1 MPPKVT
7 HASVLYTSLEGI
19 KDEEVKSLAP
29 TRCQISTKA
38 TWSYVVAV
46 SSLRSFGLVS
56 QRDFSISPPD
66 LRNGVPKGVLL
77 GAKSPFGAPYLT
89 PGNEFQKSL

>member
-1 MPPKVT
+1 M
-7 HASVLYTSLEGI
+7 SVSILKKSAEIARNHQEMNHIHDIYTSLEGI

-46 SSLRSFGLVS
+46 SSLRSFSLVS
-56 QRDFSISPPD
+56 QRDF
-66 LRNGVPKGVLL
+66 
-77 GAKSPFGAPYLT
+77 
-89 PGNEFQKSL
+89 

>member
-1 MPPKVT
+1 MQRIRYLFNFKIFLT
-7 HASVLYTSLEGI
+7 SNFFLTSKNLNTSLEGI

-56 QRDFSISPPD
+56 QRDF
-66 LRNGVPKGVLL
+66 
-77 GAKSPFGAPYLT
+77 
-89 PGNEFQKSL
+89 